1 MKHYV
6 GTKQILAKPMTRQ
19 EYNDY
24 RGWTLPDDE
33 DGNDTG
39 FLVEYIDGG
48 AANHPDHKCYISW
61 SPKDVFDKA
70 YKQHDDDF
78 IGRMELEYDQLNER
92 TDKLRAFINSDG
104 FCALSEV
111 QQDLLRAQHLSM
123 NDYRGLL
130 NQRIVLEMEDRQ
142 GG

>member
-24 RGWTLPDDE
+24 RGWTLPD
-33 DGNDTG
+33 
-39 FLVEYIDGG
+39 GG
-48 AANHPDHKCYISW
+48 AANHPDHKGYISW

-70 YKQHDDDF
+70 YKQHDDNF